1 MKAFPKDPVPP
12 VTSNDAPEKK
22 PNGTPRFGSSLMLT
36 GLLAYGEKGGNDGVM
51 KVVLRADAS
60 LGIGTGHVMRQVALA
75 EELLLQGAEVFL
87 VGGISGPSWLE
98 QKIDSL
104 RGLQYVS
111 QPTGSF
117 DAGILEQ
124 LGASVSAIDSYA
136 LSQEELTEWESQNS
150 RTLVFIDGPWQR
162 LRGGSA
168 VVAGISTQFPWLGD
182 VRRRFDSAHVGPE
195 FLMIRSELKRAK
207 QNLLQRPP
215 SDTQILVVLGGAD
228 SRGHTK
234 VVESAIAEFAID
246 VRVVIVG
253 GDDSKEPSGRG
264 LPRLKDVLYL
274 PRSSFVQELAKS
286 TLVISAAGT
295 TVGELLFLGIPSIF
309 IPVVENQI
317 ENARALENIDS
328 SLVLWPDSKE
338 FGAQLVELITDRL
351 AQENSSHPLSLRQ
364 PILDGLGARRV
375 AALLLDP

>member
-1 MKAFPKDPVPP
+1 
-12 VTSNDAPEKK
+12 
-22 PNGTPRFGSSLMLT
+22 MLT
-36 GLLAYGEKGGNDGVM
+36 GLLAYGEKGGTDGVM